1 MDSAVSKVRISFAS
15 GKTRDIK
22 YRLEQL
28 KSFRKGLR
36 EMKSDFDK
44 ARTLD
49 LGMSTFMNFTYE
61 YALVER
67 ECDHGIQH
75 INQWVKPVSV
85 DTAVACGPGQSY
97 VLPEPLGVISILGSW
112 NYPVM
117 TSMGPLPGVIAAG
130 NVAILKPSE
139 MSPWCSAWIQKFFEK
154 YLDPDCFVCV
164 PG

>member
-1 MDSAVSKVRISFAS
+1 
-15 GKTRDIK
+15 
-22 YRLEQL
+22 
-28 KSFRKGLR
+28 
-36 EMKSDFDK
+36 MKSDFDK

-67 ECDHGIQH
+67 ECDHAIQH

-139 MSPWCSAWIQKFFEK
+139 MSPWCSAWIVKFFEK